1 MSKYRIQRLNSELK
15 KTISEILTY
24 EVRDKRLINVVIE
37 EVQVTPNLQH
47 AKVFF
52 SILNDKYKG
61 SVKSGFNSAKKFIR
75 LKLAKQLD
83 LRQTPEL
90 DFIYDTTEH
99 DAAELEEL
107 IESER
112 ERNEND

>member
-1 MSKYRIQRLNSELK
+1 MSNYRMRRLNSEIK

-24 EVRDKRLINVVIE
+24 DIRDKRLVNVAIE

-61 SVKSGFNSAKKFIR
+61 KVMAGFKSARPYIR
-75 LKLAKQLD
+75 LKLARQLD
-83 LRQTPEL
+83 LRQTPQL
-90 DFIYDTTEH
+90 DFIYDTTER
-99 DAAELEEL
+99 DAAHLEKV

-112 ERNEND
+112 DRNE